1 MAGSRTASLR
11 DRVRSGPSI
20 IKQLPG
26 IDAGLVGGVARY
38 TVFERKVG
46 APSLSTLRAQLQIP
60 ENLFQVLAWA
70 LPAQRSKKSTFAFTP
85 WRWWPR
91 NHPVRR

>member
-11 DRVRSGPSI
+11 DRVRCGPSI

-26 IDAGLVGGVARY
+26 IHAGLVEGVAGY

-46 APSLSTLRAQLQIP
+46 APSRSTLRAQLQIP
-60 ENLFQVLAWA
+60 ENLFHLLQDAAQV
-70 LPAQRSKKSTFAFTP
+70 FGDFGGDY
-85 WRWWPR
+85 
-91 NHPVRR
+91 VGFGEVV